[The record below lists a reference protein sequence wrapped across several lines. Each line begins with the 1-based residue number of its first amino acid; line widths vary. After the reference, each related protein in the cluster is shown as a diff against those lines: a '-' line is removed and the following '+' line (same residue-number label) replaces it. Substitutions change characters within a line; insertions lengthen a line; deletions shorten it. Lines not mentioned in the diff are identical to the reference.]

1 MPVIYTKL
9 DTQVDIDKNNII
21 KSAINILTGKKSHRN
36 IKELYLYLVFGLRSH
51 TKIHNQPI
59 DDYNDLVLE
68 HKLCQDFST
77 YDNFVMWRKMKLI
90 TVKLMQLWKEEL

>member
-36 IKELYLYLVFGLRSH
+36 IKELYLFSFLCFNYLYGLYFFTVSMVRTLFYIIIKSFLV
-51 TKIHNQPI
+51 KIRN
-59 DDYNDLVLE
+59 
-68 HKLCQDFST
+68 
-77 YDNFVMWRKMKLI
+77 
-90 TVKLMQLWKEEL
+90 